1 MIYSKQR
8 ELILKAVLENR
19 VHPTADAVF
28 FPFEARSP
36 RAEPCDG
43 IPEPEPA
50 CEKRAVYK
58 IPVPGGADHFDLVSW
73 NRITT

>member
-28 FPFEARSP
+28 SFLKP
-36 RAEPCDG
+36 DH
-43 IPEPEPA
+43 PELSLA
-50 CEKRAVYK
+50 TVYRNLNQLAK
-58 IPVPGGADHFDLVSW
+58 NGLLINCLLYTSRCV
-73 NRITT
+73 